1 MSLLSQI
8 LRLTGFEEATSV
20 MHDQFVGMHGTEPCG
35 LRGLKVP
42 FVLVKPGADRE
53 AKGLGGAPL
62 RLKLY

>member
-42 FVLVKPGADRE
+42 FLRVKQ
-53 AKGLGGAPL
+53 
-62 RLKLY
+62 